1 MASID
6 QVAIFFW
13 ILNTTLEVLVLF
25 IIFYRKSQQ
34 RLPFFTAYVFLVL
47 LQDAL
52 VYLIYRHWGYQS
64 LIGFRLAWSLQL
76 TVTCARALSIAEV
89 ARLILKRFRGIW
101 GLAWRL
107 LLGGSIVIMFF
118 AAVNAEP
125 TWNSVVLYLDRALE
139 LSAAA
144 VVVGLLVFARMYRVP
159 RLPLPHVIAVGFCL
173 YSCFVVV
180 NDSLLNRYLIAYADL
195 WSIFRGAFYFASLGL
210 WLTVIWSE
218 RTVTEGERIPPF
230 LPASVYR
237 AVAPEMNARLSA
249 LNDSLSRL
257 WKVEANRP

>member
-1 MASID
+1 MASIN
-6 QVAIFFW
+6 QVATFFW
-13 ILNTTLEVLVLF
+13 ILNSVLEALILL
-25 IIFYRKSQQ
+25 IIFYGKSQR

-47 LQDAL
+47 LQDGL
-52 VYLIYRHWGYQS
+52 VYFIYRHWGYES
-64 LIGFRLAWSLQL
+64 VISFRLAWSLQL

-89 ARLILKRFRGIW
+89 TRLILKRFRGIW

-107 LLGGSIVIMFF
+107 LLGGSVVIVIF

-125 TWNSVVLYLDRALE
+125 TWNSVVLYVDRAVE
-139 LSAAA
+139 LGAAA
-144 VVVGLLVFARMYRVP
+144 TVVGLLVFARMYRVP
-159 RLPLPHVIAVGFCL
+159 RLPLPHAIAVGFCF

-180 NDSLLNRYLIAYADL
+180 NDSLLDRYLAAYADL

-210 WLTVIWSE
+210 WLTAIWSE
-218 RTVTEGERIPPF
+218 RTVAEGERNPPF

-249 LNDSLSRL
+249 LNDNLSRL